1 MAPTARSSQ
10 PAGRRIRR
18 AGLTAAL
25 ATVLLAGTVGVT
37 ASVAVP
43 AESTG
48 PGSSLV
54 AGHGDKGP
62 KSDKPKYDE
71 PESDDPSPAPSP
83 SESSDDD
90 CDAASVVTRDRDDD
104 DDDCPAPPPAPVV
117 EVPAAPPA
125 PAAAPPAPPAPKRIA
140 APLAASIFTGELTCG
155 DVASQQESA
164 EAAGVEVRR
173 LSNADG
179 SACEAVPYVLTSD
192 EDSLRFLK
200 NGSPYAQFIATVEWR
215 YDLEPPTKT
224 KTFVDFE
231 LIPGGYEL
239 TMPNCPA
246 AVKKNGLLTGLPSLD
261 SLTPESLLA
270 VGITDMDGLPGT
282 TTSADNGLVQYAC
295 VGSRSNRF
303 VNFPGDEH
311 YLLTEQ
317 IYILGDIF
325 IRR

>member
-1 MAPTARSSQ
+1 M
-10 PAGRRIRR
+10 
-18 AGLTAAL
+18 
-25 ATVLLAGTVGVT
+25 V
-37 ASVAVP
+37 
-43 AESTG
+43 
-48 PGSSLV
+48 
-54 AGHGDKGP
+54 
-62 KSDKPKYDE
+62 
-71 PESDDPSPAPSP
+71 
-83 SESSDDD
+83 
-90 CDAASVVTRDRDDD
+90 
-104 DDDCPAPPPAPVV
+104 
-117 EVPAAPPA
+117 AAPPA
-125 PAAAPPAPPAPKRIA
+125 PLRRPRRPPAPA
-140 APLAASIFTGELTCG
+140 AKQVIVPQAASIFTGELTCG

-179 SACEAVPYVLTSD
+179 STCESVPYVLTSD

-224 KTFVDFE
+224 KTYVDFE

-246 AVKKNGLLTGLPSLD
+246 AVKKNGLLAGLPSLD
-261 SLTPESLLA
+261 ALTPASLLA
-270 VGITDMDGLPGT
+270 LGITDMDGLPGAVDPT
-282 TTSADNGLVQYAC
+282 DNGLVQYAC